1 MVLQRGVP
9 LTSLWGYA
17 APGAS
22 VSTTLGC
29 GGCPPVP
36 DATAG
41 ADGVWRAVVPPLTAS
56 PLPFNV
62 SFSTPGAAPL
72 TLIDVVVGDV
82 LLCSVSCAA

>member
-1 MVLQRGVP
+1 MVLQRNVE
-9 LTSLWGYA
+9 LTTLWGFSSA
-17 APGAS
+17 GAV
-22 VSTTLGC
+22 VSTVLSC
-29 GGCPPVP
+29 GGCPFVP

>member
-9 LTSLWGYA
+9 LTSLWGFA

-22 VSTTLGC
+22 VSTTLDC

-41 ADGVWRAVVPPLTAS
+41 ADGVWRAQVPPLLPTAV
-56 PLPFNV
+56 PFNV
-62 SFSTPGAAPL
+62 TFTTAGAPAITL
-72 TLIDVVVGDV
+72 TDVLVGDV
-82 LLCSVSCAA
+82 LLCSGQSNM